1 MRILLIEDDATL
13 SDALTRALRMA
24 DHSVDWAP
32 DGEAGDRA
40 LGRRVHDVVILDVR
54 LPKVAGWEVLR
65 RLRARKDP
73 VPVLMLTVRD
83 TLDDRVK
90 GLDLGADDYLTKP
103 FDLPELEARLR
114 ALYRRRHGAGPEIQH
129 GPLLFDNTARR
140 AYINGEPLALSA
152 RELGVLEMLLLR
164 IGHVISKDQIN
175 HHLSSWEQDLGANA
189 IEVYVHRLRRK
200 LEPTGVMIRTIRG
213 LGYLL
218 EKPQL
223 A

>member
-1 MRILLIEDDATL
+1 MRILLIEDDTTL

-24 DHSVDWAP
+24 GHSIDCAS

-54 LPKVAGWEVLR
+54 LPKIAGWEVLR
-65 RLRARKDP
+65 RLRARKDT
-73 VPVLMLTVRD
+73 VPVLLLTVND
-83 TLDDRVK
+83 TLDDRVQ

-114 ALYRRRHGAGPEIQH
+114 ALYRRSHGAGIEMQH
-129 GPLLFDNTARR
+129 GPLSFDNIGRR
-140 AYINGEPLALSA
+140 AYVNGEQIELSA
-152 RELGVLEMLLLR
+152 RELGVLEMLLMR
-164 IGHVISKDQIN
+164 TGRVISKDQIS
-175 HHLSSWEQDLGANA
+175 HHLCNWEQDLGANA

-200 LEPTGVMIRTIRG
+200 LEPAGIVIRTVRG

-218 EKPQL
+218 DKPHL

>member
-1 MRILLIEDDATL
+1 MRILLVEDDETL
-13 SDALTRALRMA
+13 ADALIRALRMA
-24 DHSVDWAP
+24 SHSVDWAQ
-32 DGEAGDRA
+32 DGETADRA
-40 LGRRVHDVVILDVR
+40 LNGRVHDLVVLDVR
-54 LPKVAGWEVLR
+54 LPKITGWEVLR
-65 RLRARKDP
+65 RLRARKDT

-83 TLDDRVK
+83 SLDDRVR

-114 ALYRRRHGAGPEIQH
+114 ALYRRRHGAAPEIQH
-129 GPLLFDNTARR
+129 GPLSFDNTARR
-140 AYINGEPLALSA
+140 AYINGEPIELSA
-152 RELGVLEMLLLR
+152 REIGVLEMLLMR

-175 HHLSSWEQDLGANA
+175 NHLCDWEQDLGPNA

-200 LEPTGVMIRTIRG
+200 LEPTGIIIRTVRG

-218 EKPQL
+218 EKPHL

>member
-1 MRILLIEDDATL
+1 MRILLVEDDAAL

-24 DHSVDWAP
+24 SHSVDWAP

-40 LGRRVHDVVILDVR
+40 LGRYVHDVVILDVR
-54 LPKVAGWEVLR
+54 LPKITGWEVLR
-65 RLRARKDP
+65 RLRARKDT

-114 ALYRRRHGAGPEIQH
+114 ALYRRSHGAGTEVQH
-129 GPLLFDNTARR
+129 GPLSFDNIARR
-140 AYINGEPLALSA
+140 AYVNGEPLDLSA

-164 IGHVISKDQIN
+164 IGRVISKDQIS
-175 HHLSSWEQDLGANA
+175 HHLCNWEQDLGVNA

-200 LEPTGVMIRTIRG
+200 LEPTGIIIRTIRG

>member
-1 MRILLIEDDATL
+1 MRILLVEDDETL
-13 SDALTRALRMA
+13 ADALVRALRMA
-24 DHSVDWAP
+24 SHSIDWAQ
-32 DGEAGDRA
+32 DGEAADRA
-40 LGRRVHDVVILDVR
+40 LNARVHDLVVLDVR
-54 LPKVAGWEVLR
+54 LPKITGWEVLR
-65 RLRARKDP
+65 RLRARKDT

-83 TLDDRVK
+83 TLDDRVR

-114 ALYRRRHGAGPEIQH
+114 ALYRRSHGAAPEIQH
-129 GPLLFDNTARR
+129 GPLSFDNTARR
-140 AYINGEPLALSA
+140 AYINGEPIDLSA
-152 RELGVLEMLLLR
+152 REIGVLEMLLLR

-175 HHLSSWEQDLGANA
+175 HHLCDWEQDLGPNA

-200 LEPTGVMIRTIRG
+200 LEPTGIIIRTVRG

-218 EKPQL
+218 EKPHL

>member
-1 MRILLIEDDATL
+1 LLIEDDATL

-24 DHSVDWAP
+24 AHSVDWAP

-40 LGRRVHDVVILDVR
+40 LGGRVHDVVILDVR
-54 LPKVAGWEVLR
+54 LPKLTGWEVLR
-65 RLRARKDP
+65 RLRARKDT
-73 VPVLMLTVRD
+73 VPVLVLTVRD

-103 FDLPELEARLR
+103 FELPELEARLR
-114 ALYRRRHGAGPEIQH
+114 ALYRRSHGAGPEIQH
-129 GPLLFDNTARR
+129 GPLLFDNIGRR
-140 AYINGEPLALSA
+140 AYINGEPLDLSA

-164 IGHVISKDQIN
+164 IGRVISKDQIN
-175 HHLSSWEQDLGANA
+175 HHLSNWEQDLGVNA
-189 IEVYVHRLRRK
+189 IEVYMHRLRRK
-200 LEPTGVMIRTIRG
+200 LEPSGIVIRTVRG

-218 EKPQL
+218 EKPHL